1 MEIKYIKS
9 AVRVLDR
16 NCVNK
21 GGSDLFDGSGGLWWL
36 LVAIGFFVGVF
47 FVAFGGFCCFL
58 SFFAAFGGF

>member
-1 MEIKYIKS
+1 M
-9 AVRVLDR
+9 V
-16 NCVNK
+16 
-21 GGSDLFDGSGGLWWL
+21 FDGSGGLWWL